1 MSSVQDPDVDFLLQR
16 DCAEREL
23 NFDYSSSSSA
33 ASIDGGDDE
42 RSLMSSGV
50 STPTGGTPPPP
61 ASILEAA
68 AAAKKRGGVERQDRL
83 TVPSSGRDGR
93 KEVSRSPSPAGV
105 IPIHKSWGKL
115 IHKHEVPRKLLHVSI
130 GGLAIYLY
138 KNGYQPSIL
147 TPWLSLAL
155 VPIATA
161 DYLRLNHP
169 AFNRFYIRVL
179 GALMRESEVRGTNG
193 VVWYLV
199 GTLTVL
205 LVFPKDVATLSI
217 LLLSWCDTA
226 ASTFG
231 RAWGKYTPKIRKGK
245 SLAGCLAGFL
255 VGAVTA
261 MMFLGSIV
269 PGTPAFHDDPVGG
282 IMWKGRLGLLGGKGV
297 WGGSSSSSSSSPS
310 PSGWGA
316 GWIEGSLALG
326 LMSLWTGLVASASE
340 AMDLWGL
347 DDNVVIP
354 VVSAVGVWGFLK
366 VFG

>member
-1 MSSVQDPDVDFLLQR
+1 MSSSQDPSIDFLLQR
-16 DCAEREL
+16 DCAEE
-23 NFDYSSSSSA
+23 YSSSSSA
-33 ASIDGGDDE
+33 SASIDGGDD
-42 RSLMSSGV
+42 RSNLSSGV

-61 ASILEAA
+61 SSTLHLL
-68 AAAKKRGGVERQDRL
+68 KNRGGQREPSGGL
-83 TVPSSGRDGR
+83 MVPTDPRTAAG
-93 KEVSRSPSPAGV
+93 EISRTPSPMGL

-130 GGLAIYLY
+130 GGLATYLY
-138 KNGYQPSIL
+138 THGYQPTKL
-147 TPWLSLAL
+147 TPWISLAL

-169 AFNRFYIRVL
+169 SFNRFYIRVL

-205 LVFPKDVATLSI
+205 LVFPKDIATLSV

-226 ASTFG
+226 ASTVG
-231 RAWGKYTPKIRKGK
+231 RAWGRYTPRVRKGK
-245 SLAGCLAGFL
+245 SLAGCLAGFV

-261 MMFLGSIV
+261 VFFLGWIV
-269 PGTPAFHDDPVGG
+269 PSTPQFQDDPVEG
-282 IMWKGRLGLLGGKGV
+282 IMWKGRLGF
-297 WGGSSSSSSSSPS
+297 GSGEEGSN
-310 PSGWGA
+310 GRG
-316 GWIEGSLALG
+316 GWIEGGWALG

-340 AMDLWGL
+340 AMDVWGL

-354 VVSAVGVWGFLK
+354 VVSFWVKGYRQ
-366 VFG
+366 